1 MSAAFEDRVRCGG
14 SMFVN
19 VCLFE
24 PEGALTVDVVER
36 LVTLVGLVAHAV

>member
-1 MSAAFEDRVRCGG
+1 
-14 SMFVN
+14 MFVN

-36 LVTLVGLVAHAV
+36 LVTLVGIGGTRSVV